1 MRLKEGIVLKKFSA
15 CFVALLVL
23 LWSVAA
29 SAQQTIRIGVNMEL
43 TGYSGEHGA
52 EQYRGIVAAH
62 HLQPSIEVNGVTYPI
77 ELVVCDNQTL
87 REASAQCAVEL
98 AQQGVAGVLGGYSSS
113 MSLAAALI
121 LQNEGVPMIS
131 TGATNPIVTQVGHF
145 IFRIPFTDDY
155 QGQAAASY
163 AYEVLGA
170 RKVVAF
176 RQADDD
182 YSVGLARIFAE
193 QFERLSGAVLVQSI
207 DQADGDFTAQL
218 NAARSFEPDLLFTSA
233 FCPFAGPLVQQ
244 SRAAG
249 FDQPWLGG
257 DALDAPNC
265 VELAGAAFEG
275 VLFTGFPN
283 LMQLEPDALERA
295 GVIEAAY
302 MELYPNSTGFGGST
316 LAGSDAYGVLLQ
328 AIEQVL
334 AAGYSLHDIT
344 WFRLAVRDVLAST
357 TDYPGVTGT
366 ITFAGTDGTPASRTI
381 GLLQVEDVAPD
392 GTYTRSSQGYF
403 VIEPGGTVFIPAE

>member
-1 MRLKEGIVLKKFSA
+1 M
-15 CFVALLVL
+15 LVL
-23 LWSVAA
+23 VCTVGA
-29 SAQQTIRIGVNMEL
+29 SAQETIRIGVNMEL

-62 HLQPSIEVNGVTYPI
+62 HLQPSIEVNGITYHI
-77 ELVVCDNQTL
+77 ELVVCDNLTL
-87 REASAQCAVEL
+87 REASALCAADL
-98 AQQGVAGVLGGYSSS
+98 AEQGVVGVLGGFSSS
-113 MSLAAALI
+113 MSLAAALM
-121 LQNEGVPMIS
+121 LQNEGVAMIS
-131 TGATNPIVTQVGHF
+131 TGATNPIVTQVGNF

-193 QFERLSGAVLVQSI
+193 EFERLGGSVLVQSI

-233 FCPFAGPLVQQ
+233 FCPFAGPLVLQ

-265 VELAGAAFEG
+265 VELAGEAFEG

-283 LMQLEPDALERA
+283 LSQLEPDALERA
-295 GVIEAAY
+295 AVIEAAY
-302 MELYPNSTGFGGST
+302 MELYPNNPGFGGGT
-316 LAGSDAYGVLLQ
+316 LAGSDAYGVMLK

-334 AAGYSLHDIT
+334 TAGYSLHDIT
-344 WFRLAVRDVLAST
+344 WFRIAVGDALASMT
-357 TDYPGVTGT
+357 NYPGVTGM
-366 ITFAGTDGTPASRTI
+366 ITFADTDGTPASRTI
-381 GLLQVEDVAPD
+381 GLLRVEDVAAD
-392 GTYTRSSQGYF
+392 GTYTSISQGYF
-403 VIEPGGTVFIPAE
+403 VIEPAGTVFVPAE